1 MRPVNLKLN
10 EAQQQWVR
18 NWWRALQPRADGD
31 DPLPQE
37 LIAMGRGQRAQLRR
51 CADVEELLVHSATLL
66 LADRLIALNGTNG
79 AVPDDA
85 RSFER
90 IAWIAGVLAQ
100 VKNDN
105 HDNKSLAFHLGAG
118 ALKDIKER
126 QRMSELRFKSM
137 LRSSSLP
144 DLFTHWRR
152 AVQLADN
159 KADVARLA
167 DDILSWQIEMAGAYS
182 RASQGVKF
190 QWASDYYLTA
200 RERKDIEESN
210 INKEIVQ

>member
-1 MRPVNLKLN
+1 MRPVKLKLN

-51 CADVEELLVHSATLL
+51 CADLDELLVHPATLL
-66 LADRLIALNGTNG
+66 LADRLIAMNGTHG
-79 AVPDDA
+79 VVADDA

-90 IAWIAGVLAQ
+90 VAWIAGVLAQ
-100 VKNDN
+100 VKNDSQ
-105 HDNKSLAFHLGAG
+105 DNKSLAFHLGVG
-118 ALKDIKER
+118 ALKDLKDR
-126 QRMSELRFKSM
+126 RRMSELRFKSM
-137 LRSSSLP
+137 LRSSSLS
-144 DLFTHWRR
+144 DLYIDWRR

-159 KADVARLA
+159 KADVVRLA
-167 DDILSWQIEMAGAYS
+167 DDILSWQIELAGTYS

-200 RERKDIEESN
+200 RERKDTEESN